1 MSSHKIKKP
10 SIGIDLG
17 TTYSCVAVFQQG
29 RVDVIAN
36 GQGSRIT
43 PSVVA
48 FTERG
53 RIVGEGAEV
62 QKTLDPEN
70 TIYSAK
76 RFIGRAPDD
85 PTVDENKGKY
95 PFKVRDNGATLKFEV
110 EFQRKKVSFSPE
122 EVSAAVLGHM
132 KRMAEGYLEEPVED
146 ALITVPAYFSNSQRQ
161 DSKDAAQI
169 ADLNVKRIINEPT
182 AAMAV
187 EALNS
192 FFPFWQ
198 QIKQ

>member
-53 RIVGEGAEV
+53 RIIGEGAEV
-62 QKTLDPEN
+62 QRTLDPEN
-70 TIYSAK
+70 TQST
-76 RFIGRAPDD
+76 APSCSS
-85 PTVDENKGKY
+85 E
-95 PFKVRDNGATLKFEV
+95 
-110 EFQRKKVSFSPE
+110 
-122 EVSAAVLGHM
+122 GHQM
-132 KRMAEGYLEEPVED
+132 ILQPR
-146 ALITVPAYFSNSQRQ
+146 R
-161 DSKDAAQI
+161 
-169 ADLNVKRIINEPT
+169 
-182 AAMAV
+182 
-187 EALNS
+187 
-192 FFPFWQ
+192 
-198 QIKQ
+198 

>member
-1 MSSHKIKKP
+1 MGLPSH
-10 SIGIDLG
+10 
-17 TTYSCVAVFQQG
+17 VFQQG
-29 RVDVIAN
+29 RVDVLAN

-48 FTERG
+48 FTERV

-62 QKTLDPEN
+62 QKTMDPEN
-70 TIYSAK
+70 TIYSTK
-76 RFIGRAPDD
+76 RFIGKAPDD
-85 PTVDENKGKY
+85 PTVNQNKGKY
-95 PFKVRDNGATLKFEV
+95 PIKVRDKGATLKFEV
-110 EFQRKKVSFSPE
+110 EFQKKKKKVSFSPE
-122 EVSAAVLGHM
+122 EVSAAVLAHM
-132 KRMAEGYLEEPVED
+132 KRIAEGYLEEPVED
-146 ALITVPAYFSNSQRQ
+146 AVITVPAYFSNSQRQ

-182 AAMAV
+182 AAYMAV

>member
-1 MSSHKIKKP
+1 MSSQAKKP

-29 RVDVIAN
+29 RVEVIAN

-62 QKTLDPEN
+62 HKVLDPEN

-76 RFIGRAPDD
+76 RFIGRTPND
-85 PTVDENKGKY
+85 PRVQDNKAKY
-95 PFKVRDNGATLKFEV
+95 PFKVNDNSGTLKFEV
-110 EFQRKKVSFSPE
+110 
-122 EVSAAVLGHM
+122 
-132 KRMAEGYLEEPVED
+132 
-146 ALITVPAYFSNSQRQ
+146 
-161 DSKDAAQI
+161 
-169 ADLNVKRIINEPT
+169 
-182 AAMAV
+182 
-187 EALNS
+187 
-192 FFPFWQ
+192 
-198 QIKQ
+198 

>member
-1 MSSHKIKKP
+1 MSSQTAKKP

-29 RVDVIAN
+29 RVEVIAN

-76 RFIGRAPDD
+76 RFIGRTPDD
-85 PTVDENKGKY
+85 LTVNENKGKY
-95 PFKVRDNGATLKFEV
+95 PFKVGDDGKTLKFEV
-110 EFQRKKVSFSPE
+110 NFQKIRSC
-122 EVSAAVLGHM
+122 SAQNKSLQM
-132 KRMAEGYLEEPVED
+132 
-146 ALITVPAYFSNSQRQ
+146 FW
-161 DSKDAAQI
+161 
-169 ADLNVKRIINEPT
+169 PT
-182 AAMAV
+182 
-187 EALNS
+187 
-192 FFPFWQ
+192 
-198 QIKQ
+198 

>member
-1 MSSHKIKKP
+1 MDAEKTSNP

-17 TTYSCVAVFQQG
+17 TTNSCVAVFQRG
-29 RVDVIAN
+29 KVDVIAN

-76 RFIGRAPDD
+76 RFIGRSPND
-85 PTVDENKGKY
+85 PAINQFKGKY
-95 PFKVRDNGATLKFEV
+95 PFFVAWHAM
-110 EFQRKKVSFSPE
+110 P
-122 EVSAAVLGHM
+122 
-132 KRMAEGYLEEPVED
+132 
-146 ALITVPAYFSNSQRQ
+146 
-161 DSKDAAQI
+161 QI
-169 ADLNVKRIINEPT
+169 NV
-182 AAMAV
+182 
-187 EALNS
+187 
-192 FFPFWQ
+192 
-198 QIKQ
+198 

>member
-1 MSSHKIKKP
+1 MSSQKTKKP

-29 RVDVIAN
+29 RAEVIAN

-76 RFIGRAPDD
+76 RFIGRTPDD
-85 PTVDENKGKY
+85 STSH
-95 PFKVRDNGATLKFEV
+95 R
-110 EFQRKKVSFSPE
+110 
-122 EVSAAVLGHM
+122 
-132 KRMAEGYLEEPVED
+132 
-146 ALITVPAYFSNSQRQ
+146 I
-161 DSKDAAQI
+161 KDH
-169 ADLNVKRIINEPT
+169 
-182 AAMAV
+182 
-187 EALNS
+187 
-192 FFPFWQ
+192 
-198 QIKQ
+198 

>member
-1 MSSHKIKKP
+1 MSSRTP

-29 RVDVIAN
+29 RVEVIAN

-53 RIVGEGAEV
+53 RIVGEGAEI

-76 RFIGRAPDD
+76 RFIGRAPED

-95 PFKVRDNGATLKFEV
+95 PFKVRDKGATLKFEV

-122 EVSAAVLGHM
+122 EVSAAVLAHM
-132 KRMAEGYLEEPVED
+132 KRIAEGYLEEPVED
-146 ALITVPAYFSNSQRQ
+146 AVITVPAYFSNSQRQ

-182 AAMAV
+182 AAYMAV